1 MLRVGIFVEQ
11 MGDAA
16 ELLRGTLQG
25 FDLLTKLGLF
35 GLFPAKYIINVSH
48 AEPPDSNVVSGLVR
62 INRGG
67 PGSGNFGNQ
76 RRALGLA
83 CCGRRAGGRLSLPL
97 QAPARL
103 WRAEKVFEVSLDFP

>member
-1 MLRVGIFVEQ
+1 MRRVGIFVEQ

-25 FDLLTKLGLF
+25 FDLLTKLGLL

-67 PGSGNFGNQ
+67 PGNGNFGNPL
-76 RRALGLA
+76 RA
-83 CCGRRAGGRLSLPL
+83 RGGVLWLQNQAAVSS

-103 WRAEKVFEVSLDFP
+103 GRAAKVFEVSC